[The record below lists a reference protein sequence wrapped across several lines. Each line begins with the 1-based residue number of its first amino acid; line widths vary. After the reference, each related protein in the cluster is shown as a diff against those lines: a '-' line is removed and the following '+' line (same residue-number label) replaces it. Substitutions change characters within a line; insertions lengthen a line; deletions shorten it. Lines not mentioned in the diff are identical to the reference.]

1 MGDQPVACERVS
13 FLLPA
18 GENRILEASGS
29 SQLNYKMYRT
39 AALSAYHQ
47 SQVGIK
53 LGIINQI
60 QTISSHPAFTPGDL
74 LKHRN

>member
-1 MGDQPVACERVS
+1 MGDQPMACEGVS

-29 SQLNYKMYRT
+29 SQLNCKVYRT
-39 AALSAYHQ
+39 AALCAYHQ
-47 SQVGIK
+47 SHVGIK

-60 QTISSHPAFTPGDL
+60 QTTSSHPAVTPGDL
-74 LKHRN
+74 LKDSH